1 MTASA
6 TEIWRPFRD
15 DPLFTAELLV
25 KPNAPHERILAYLE
39 QVALARRAPLHVATA
54 FNAVHFG
61 FGPDGSGYRGELL
74 DPELFFRLDAE
85 TETVPEVG
93 MFVRVE
99 RGGYTLWAEVVGQF
113 GAHHGVDVDG
123 WVPPELPGVSG
134 WSDPAH
140 AGEARAILDFEAFG
154 TGLNHRDRAEL
165 DRQRR
170 RGTVLDAR
178 GHLLGTVSAA
188 TRQHETGRY
197 ADWLLTSAKPLLL
210 SGPLGG
216 LLTDPH
222 DDGALAAALEAAL
235 TTIDRILARSAI
247 LRRWGRY
254 ATPAD
259 RLTERLASHDV
270 LGGNDLGELVRIATR
285 PADQPRYAGVWP
297 MLEARARRDNV
308 PDSLTF
314 AGAVEAVV
322 HANLAINSEA
332 VRLNGFEVRIDD
344 LWQAG
349 GVWRTAPHPTR
360 DDEVLQ
366 DDVVPEHLD
375 NTLTVFTVALRATH
389 IDNGVLPLPSYT
401 TELLPHKNMIID
413 LFHDGEPLD
422 ETTRVQHTV
431 LTDNRLTGI
440 TWPFGF
446 YPGIKVTVAATRGA
460 RRVALSTQ
468 LLDEPLPYGED
479 YRWAT
484 DEKLLAAA
492 LGLAEAITPAPA
504 AARDVPPGRGLDPLG
519 KFIVNALRRHGEAG
533 PFGARQLTGPQLTTA
548 LFGPEPANP
557 VLLWQVIH
565 TCEDLVHA
573 GKLTREA
580 VEGGSAADTFV
591 WWPDSAEAPRV
602 ADQAQ
607 RPGRLSGRV
616 KEHWVPPGMRQLPDG
631 FRASEQAKT
640 NYAKYIRG
648 LRGPQ
653 ASVELPP
660 GFTFVRGH
668 RRGDEPAA
676 VWLDGTSD

>member
-25 KPNAPHERILAYLE
+25 EPDASHERVLAYLE
-39 QVALARRAPLHVATA
+39 QVALARRTPLHVATA

-74 DPELFFRLDAE
+74 DPELFFRLDVE
-85 TETVPEVG
+85 TEAVPEVG

-99 RGGYTLWAEVVGQF
+99 RGGHTLWAEVVGQF

-123 WVPPELPGVSG
+123 WVPPELPGASG
-134 WSDPAH
+134 WSDLAH
-140 AGEARAILDFEAFG
+140 GGEARAILDFEAFG

-178 GHLLGTVSAA
+178 GHVLGTVPAA
-188 TRQHETGRY
+188 TRPHDTGRY

-235 TTIDRILARSAI
+235 ATIDSLLARSAI
-247 LRRWGRY
+247 LRRWGPY
-254 ATPAD
+254 ATPSD
-259 RLTERLASHDV
+259 RFSERLASHEV
-270 LGGNDLGELVRIATR
+270 LGGDDLSEMIRIVTR
-285 PADQPRYAGVWP
+285 PAGEPRYTGIWP
-297 MLEARARRDNV
+297 LLEARALV
-308 PDSLTF
+308 GEMPDPLTF
-314 AGAVEAVV
+314 VGAVEAVV
-322 HANLAINSEA
+322 HANLAIEGEGA
-332 VRLNGFEVRIDD
+332 RLDEFDVRIDD

-349 GVWRTAPHPTR
+349 GVWRTAPYSAR
-360 DDEVLQ
+360 DDEPIQDEGVL
-366 DDVVPEHLD
+366 EHLD

-389 IDNGVLPLPSYT
+389 IDNGLLPLPSHAT
-401 TELLPHKNMIID
+401 KLLPHENVVID
-413 LFHDGEPLD
+413 LFHEGEPLD
-422 ETTRVQHTV
+422 DGLRVQEVV

-446 YPGIKVTVAATRGA
+446 YPGIKVTIAAAHGA
-460 RRVALSTQ
+460 RRVALSTK

-479 YRWAT
+479 YRWAA
-484 DEKLLAAA
+484 DEMLLAAA
-492 LGLAEAITPAPA
+492 LGLAEAVAPAPA
-504 AARDVPPGRGLDPLG
+504 ATQSVKPGRGVDPLG
-519 KFIVNALRRHGEAG
+519 RFIVNALRRHGEAG
-533 PFGARQLTGPQLTTA
+533 PFGARQLTGPQLMTA

-565 TCEDLVHA
+565 TCEDLVEA
-573 GKLTREA
+573 GKLTCEPVIGRMA
-580 VEGGSAADTFV
+580 PDVFV
-591 WWPDSAEAPRV
+591 WWPDGAGARRIP
-602 ADQAQ
+602 DQA
-607 RPGRLSGRV
+607 RRMGGLAGRV

-631 FRASEQAKT
+631 FRASDQAKA
-640 NYAKYIRG
+640 NYAKYVRG
-648 LRGPQ
+648 LRGPK

-668 RRGDEPAA
+668 RRGDEPGP
-676 VWLDGTSD
+676 VWLDATSN